1 MTSGFVKTKHD
12 IGLTVGATTTGFML
26 RKSTN
31 VLPQYQVFDDEYLAQ
46 QFFTGEPGYANL
58 PPEKELAIRQD
69 DWRSGL
75 GLEVYDGNDPRRYH
89 KSTMD
94 MRRRGLGLA
103 GVASTA
109 IAMPASST
117 TAALANTDMELAASW
132 TGGARSSTQAHGG
145 TYSWKLGAE
154 TAYQNATTWTTDW
167 RGRAF
172 TVV

>member
-1 MTSGFVKTKHD
+1 
-12 IGLTVGATTTGFML
+12 ML

-31 VLPQYQVFDDEYLAQ
+31 VLPQYQVFDD
-46 QFFTGEPGYANL
+46 
-58 PPEKELAIRQD
+58 D
-69 DWRSGL
+69 
-75 GLEVYDGNDPRRYH
+75 DPRRYH

-132 TGGARSSTQAHGG
+132 TNGARSSSQAHGG
-145 TYSWKLGAE
+145 TYSWLLSTAVT
-154 TAYQNATTWTTDW
+154 TAYQDATTWTTAW

-172 TVV
+172 TLSGWI